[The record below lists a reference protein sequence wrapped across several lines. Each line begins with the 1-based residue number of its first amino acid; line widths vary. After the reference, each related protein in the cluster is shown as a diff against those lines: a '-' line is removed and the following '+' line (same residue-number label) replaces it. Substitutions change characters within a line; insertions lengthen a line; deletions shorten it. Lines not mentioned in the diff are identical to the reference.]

1 MKSIFPWLLITIAA
15 HASNIQ
21 VDLKVVDEN
30 GLPLPTALTTIQ
42 CRAINSEEP
51 NEFTGE
57 TNHDGKFCKKV
68 ESWSGLYLEAKK
80 EGYYTARLY
89 DQPDETD
96 LTQEIILPRRINPRP
111 LYVKFYNANP
121 DRGLQIP
128 KIDEWY
134 KYDLKAGDWLTP
146 HGKGTEADLR
156 MRISFPKDPNE
167 MQLELSAVDTNGGFV
182 APARLLKYS
191 ELKMPHNAPANGYQK
206 TLTLTTGEDPMDTAL
221 FIRSRVETDA
231 KGKIVSANYGK
242 IQGPVLINRRGTVA
256 FTHYFN
262 PNANDPNLE
271 FDPSQN
277 LIDDSANP
285 PQLAP

>member
-1 MKSIFPWLLITIAA
+1 MKSIFPWLLLTVAA
-15 HASNIQ
+15 HANNIQ
-21 VDLKVVDEN
+21 VTLKVVDEK
-30 GLPLPTALTTIQ
+30 GTPIPAARTTIQ
-42 CRAINSEEP
+42 CRALSSEDP

-57 TNHDGKFCKKV
+57 TNRDGNFIKKV

-96 LTQEIILPRRINPRP
+96 VTQEIILPRQINPRS
-111 LYVKFYNANP
+111 LFVKFYNANP

-128 KIDEWY
+128 KIDEWF
-134 KYDLKAGDWLTP
+134 KYDLKVGDWVAP
-146 HGKGTEADLR
+146 QGKGTVADLR
-156 MRISFPKDPNE
+156 MKISFPSNPNE
-167 MQLELSAVDTNGGFV
+167 MQLELTAVDANGGFV
-182 APARLLKYS
+182 TPARLLKYS
-191 ELKMPHNAPANGYQK
+191 ELKMPHAAPASGYVK
-206 TLTLTTGEDPMDTAL
+206 TLTLTTSEDPMDTAL
-221 FIRSRVETDA
+221 FIRSRVQTDA

-242 IQGPVLINRRGTVA
+242 IQGPVLINRRGTIA

-277 LIDDSANP
+277 LLDDPSNSP
-285 PQLAP
+285 LLAP